1 MWFVLLEMGCHPMVI
16 ILLFALIRML
26 EVRMDENGICDILTV
41 YTIQFILTNIAPM
54 GDYSVI
60 LEITYVFVFIS
71 LRDDTFI
78 G

>member
-1 MWFVLLEMGCHPMVI
+1 MVI

>member
-1 MWFVLLEMGCHPMVI
+1 MWFVLLERGCHPMVI